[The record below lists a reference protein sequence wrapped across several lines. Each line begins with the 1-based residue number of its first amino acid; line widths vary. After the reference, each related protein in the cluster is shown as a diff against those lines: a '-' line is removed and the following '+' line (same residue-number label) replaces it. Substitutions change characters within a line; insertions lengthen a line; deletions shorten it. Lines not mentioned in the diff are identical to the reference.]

1 LRVTGAMMR
10 ESIIRALSIRW
21 GNHMPIMDTQ
31 LNFAWLESLARSND
45 IDAAEAGRIK
55 RLLQR
60 HPDLIDKAIIV
71 AKQAKARGAARIRTD
86 WILAELSMFHG
97 LEVGNENR
105 EALARLVL
113 DHHPD
118 LKDFI
123 HLRTSKRADF
133 LKRKESRA

>member
-1 LRVTGAMMR
+1 VTGCDDEEEHHQGR
-10 ESIIRALSIRW
+10 VNSL
-21 GNHMPIMDTQ
+21 GHHLPIMDTQ
-31 LNFAWLESLARSND
+31 LNFAWLELLARSND
-45 IDAAEAGRIK
+45 IDAGEAGRIK

-60 HPDLIDKAIIV
+60 HPDLIAKAIMV
-71 AKQAKARGAARIRTD
+71 AKGAKARGAARIRTD

-118 LKDFI
+118 LKPFI

-133 LKRKESRA
+133 LKRKEPQA

>member
-1 LRVTGAMMR
+1 
-10 ESIIRALSIRW
+10 
-21 GNHMPIMDTQ
+21 MDTQ

-60 HPDLIDKAIIV
+60 LPDLIDKAIIV
-71 AKQAKARGAARIRTD
+71 ANQAKARDATRIRTD
-86 WILAELSMFHG
+86 WILAELSMFHAM
-97 LEVGNENR
+97 EVGNENR

-113 DHHPD
+113 GHHPD
-118 LKDFI
+118 LKPFI

-133 LKRKESRA
+133 LKRKEPQA